1 VWWWESGREKHE
13 NSYDKLRPRQLTK
26 MDERDKREKNLTWTR
41 ERKKGG
47 KRNEVGVCGSG
58 GRILVSPTRHDN
70 VHDLWGAAHDRTWSR
85 GWLRNELPTAASL
98 WQRTKLRRT
107 VSLWPARQDQTV
119 GLNFIRT
126 RSSALFGT
134 AGTCAEACLWLAGL
148 RSSWSEKLAV
158 WQFAY

>member
-58 GRILVSPTRHDN
+58 GRILVSPARHDN
-70 VHDLWGAAHDRTWSR
+70 LHDLWGPHDRTWPGYEMSSR
-85 GWLRNELPTAASL
+85 QRQTCG
-98 WQRTKLRRT
+98 QRTKLRRT
-107 VSLWPARQDQTV
+107 MLSLWPARQDQTV

-126 RSSALFGT
+126 RSPDQVTSRVL
-134 AGTCAEACLWLAGL
+134 
-148 RSSWSEKLAV
+148 V
-158 WQFAY
+158 V